1 MPGSKGGKMTD
12 EPDWIAAYLLFFE
25 PQFMKILF
33 TKIWTWHFDQPTSS
47 NFVQIF
53 FHWKIWFEQTLPTY
67 DLTYVWIF
75 AVFFFGLPPLH
86 DLSLD
91 MIISGVWQ
99 IFRADCAVILRYCK
113 SKLDQKCRSYLT
125 LKHLR
130 ILNLQFPQ
138 FFKGLKRGLLTKIRC
153 SQWLQ
158 GMVLYGTKGF
168 QAKKSKS
175 MTFNYK
181 SCISY
186 LVLAHMCYLD
196 KVLLDLDLTICFQ
209 FSLCLERISYD

>member
-1 MPGSKGGKMTD
+1 MMSSKLWRHG
-12 EPDWIAAYLLFFE
+12 ENW
-25 PQFMKILF
+25 PQR
-33 TKIWTWHFDQPTSS
+33 FDLS
-47 NFVQIF
+47 
-53 FHWKIWFEQTLPTY
+53 LPFY
-67 DLTYVWIF
+67 
-75 AVFFFGLPPLH
+75 

-91 MIISGVWQ
+91 IMVPGVWQ

-113 SKLDQKCRSYLT
+113 SKSDKKSRIYFT
-125 LKHLR
+125 LKHSR

-158 GMVLYGTKGF
+158 GMVLDGLKGF

-181 SCISY
+181 GALRY
-186 LVLAHMCYLD
+186 LVLA
-196 KVLLDLDLTICFQ
+196 LLTFKKKTMRKGAYFIGQTEPKILLRSAVVGGFEIPLQ
-209 FSLCLERISYD
+209 SLLQASGSDGGPGL

>member
-1 MPGSKGGKMTD
+1 MSSKLWRHG
-12 EPDWIAAYLLFFE
+12 ENW
-25 PQFMKILF
+25 PQR
-33 TKIWTWHFDQPTSS
+33 FD
-47 NFVQIF
+47 
-53 FHWKIWFEQTLPTY
+53 LP
-67 DLTYVWIF
+67 L
-75 AVFFFGLPPLH
+75 PLH

-99 IFRADCAVILRYCK
+99 IFRADCVVILRYCK

-138 FFKGLKRGLLTKIRC
+138 FFKGLERGLLTKIRC
-153 SQWLQ
+153 SKQLQ

-186 LVLAHMCYLD
+186 LVLAH
-196 KVLLDLDLTICFQ
+196 LLCFLNRLL
-209 FSLCLERISYD
+209 FSLL

>member
-1 MPGSKGGKMTD
+1 MIYIK
-12 EPDWIAAYLLFFE
+12 YLIFWAKE
-25 PQFMKILF
+25 MM
-33 TKIWTWHFDQPTSS
+33 SS
-47 NFVQIF
+47 NLWRHGENWPQRF
-53 FHWKIWFEQTLPTY
+53 
-67 DLTYVWIF
+67 DLS
-75 AVFFFGLPPLH
+75 LPLH

-91 MIISGVWQ
+91 IMVSGVWQ

-186 LVLAHMCYLD
+186 LVLAHLVNG
-196 KVLLDLDLTICFQ
+196 KRQ
-209 FSLCLERISYD
+209 F

>member
-1 MPGSKGGKMTD
+1 MKNENHKSLQKGTFQVQVSKLQVEYMIYIK
-12 EPDWIAAYLLFFE
+12 YL
-25 PQFMKILF
+25 I
-33 TKIWTWHFDQPTSS
+33 IWAKEMMSS
-47 NFVQIF
+47 NLWTHGENWPQRFG
-53 FHWKIWFEQTLPTY
+53 LSLSLY
-67 DLTYVWIF
+67 DLSFVIM
-75 AVFFFGLPPLH
+75 VPGE
-86 DLSLD
+86 
-91 MIISGVWQ
+91 WQ

-186 LVLAHMCYLD
+186 LVLALN
-196 KVLLDLDLTICFQ
+196 INW
-209 FSLCLERISYD
+209 

>member
-1 MPGSKGGKMTD
+1 MM
-12 EPDWIAAYLLFFE
+12 
-25 PQFMKILF
+25 
-33 TKIWTWHFDQPTSS
+33 SS
-47 NFVQIF
+47 NLWRHGENWPQRFD
-53 FHWKIWFEQTLPTY
+53 LP
-67 DLTYVWIF
+67 L
-75 AVFFFGLPPLH
+75 PLH

-91 MIISGVWQ
+91 KMVSGVWQ

-186 LVLAHMCYLD
+186 LVLAQFWVFSNSKFLFFPVFQGHNSVSFCPKSTSRTIFEHLRRRPFHLYQQKRSHWLYNPPKKWLNKKSEFMCD
-196 KVLLDLDLTICFQ
+196 LL
-209 FSLCLERISYD
+209 

>member
-1 MPGSKGGKMTD
+1 MSSKLWRHG
-12 EPDWIAAYLLFFE
+12 ENW
-25 PQFMKILF
+25 PQR
-33 TKIWTWHFDQPTSS
+33 FD
-47 NFVQIF
+47 
-53 FHWKIWFEQTLPTY
+53 LP
-67 DLTYVWIF
+67 L
-75 AVFFFGLPPLH
+75 PLH

-91 MIISGVWQ
+91 KMVSGVWQ

-186 LVLAHMCYLD
+186 LVLAHLILQNVPRD
-196 KVLLDLDLTICFQ
+196 RL
-209 FSLCLERISYD
+209 

>member
-1 MPGSKGGKMTD
+1 MMSSKLWRHG
-12 EPDWIAAYLLFFE
+12 ENW
-25 PQFMKILF
+25 PQR
-33 TKIWTWHFDQPTSS
+33 FD
-47 NFVQIF
+47 
-53 FHWKIWFEQTLPTY
+53 LP
-67 DLTYVWIF
+67 L
-75 AVFFFGLPPLH
+75 PLH
-86 DLSLD
+86 DLSLGI
-91 MIISGVWQ
+91 IISGVWQ

-186 LVLAHMCYLD
+186 LVLAHQSKFFETTFQILSRAHKDLADQHDERLGDSCTFKYLAD
-196 KVLLDLDLTICFQ
+196 
-209 FSLCLERISYD
+209 